1 MIKQEELAKQMKLI
15 TQNAW
20 REASNTTINNV
31 CEYICRES
39 LNIVLESLENEFYL
53 INKKFQELN
62 GQLEELDNASTDGGI
77 SQPQRNTEAQDKRGR
92 GNAKARTADA
102 ANGYEQH

>member
-1 MIKQEELAKQMKLI
+1 MITQEELAKHMKLI

-20 REASNTTINNV
+20 REASNTTVNNV

-39 LNIVLESLENEFYL
+39 LNLVLESTTEFLNSLQEQIADLEYNV
-53 INKKFQELN
+53 KELM
-62 GQLEELDNASTDGGI
+62 DASTDGSI
-77 SQPQRNTEAQDKRGR
+77 PQPQRNTKAQDKRGW

-102 ANGYEQH
+102 ANGHE

>member
-39 LNIVLESLENEFYL
+39 LNIVLESLQKDFDTTITWYD
-53 INKKFQELN
+53 ELAERMEK
-62 GQLEELDNASTDGGI
+62 LENASTDGGI